1 MSDIKPAAPVAVF
14 YHLFTVEVAFHV
26 VDKPE
31 TGTAR
36 ALNVLLTSPDGCVGE
51 EMIGQAN
58 VAAQTRLH
66 KEAGDVQ
73 LQVVDCVIMSV
84 SPLGYQS
91 PEQFRRRTAKLE
103 PLSELLGAAPNQ

>member
-1 MSDIKPAAPVAVF
+1 MSATEAPKPMF
-14 YHLFTVEVAFHV
+14 YHLFTVEVAFHM

-36 ALNVLLTSPDGCVGE
+36 ALNVLLTSPDGNVGE
-51 EMIGQAN
+51 ELIGQAN

-73 LQVVDCVIMSV
+73 LQVVDCVIIAV
-84 SPLGYQS
+84 SPLGYMS
-91 PEQFRRRTAKLE
+91 PERFHARKAKLE